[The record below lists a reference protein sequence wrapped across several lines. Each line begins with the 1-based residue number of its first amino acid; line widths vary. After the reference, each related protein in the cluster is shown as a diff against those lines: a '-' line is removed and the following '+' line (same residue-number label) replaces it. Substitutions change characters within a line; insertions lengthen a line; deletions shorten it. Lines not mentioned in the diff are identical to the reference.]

1 MASTY
6 NIANL
11 FTNVDLARYLTE
23 NLVEKELALLKNPGQ
38 FSSVILFD
46 QANGVDNNLAFP
58 TGWNGADS
66 YYTSGFSQDI
76 WKETGI
82 AIVQP
87 SKIANEKLNTIYE
100 EAIKKPSSYANDLTQ
115 LIFSTGSTKSSQNI
129 SPVINVGVTTKFDIL
144 PEMQTGSPVAVDYLL
159 DQSNSSIF
167 FNKKPHA
174 IWLSNHGGSFING
187 SNGDG
192 PSTDLDQNYTNLEV
206 VDFKNSL
213 FKSISN
219 SAQESR
225 FGLVTYDECLMAN
238 VELATE
244 LSGVTRYILAS
255 QEIVPGYGFDYLL
268 TLSDFKTNSKL
279 ESQSD
284 IELTSKRLGEA
295 FVSTFNGRNGNFYT
309 ISLTDTNGILDLNIA
324 IKTYVDELLKSNDK
338 LLNNLLDTLRL
349 KGTSYEY
356 KFLQDLGNLALISKN
371 LQGASTALINAS
383 QEILVKLDKAVVVN
397 NQGYRPIEDGFIE
410 KNSSGLTITLPT
422 NYDQYVELGTSANF
436 KIKAPAFEAQTGW
449 SVLLERISKLL
460 QMVETNTASADQ
472 SDKKLRYSGEIIK
485 SPSNEAWFALEIN
498 GYLCEFSSN
507 PIINSSSFTL
517 PELKTAKAS
526 DLILYLDILN
536 LENPG
541 IIILEFQDINGNIK
555 GTLSKQIDNYD
566 VLLFDFSELESE
578 DTLLEFANGDKIVLI
593 PSGGLDISYDLD
605 MMVADHDL
613 QEFGESDINGI
624 SAKFNTPIL
633 LNTSLIAN
641 RDQKFLFS
649 TPILPQELGN
659 EEQLFH
665 TDVVLLSEFPGS
677 FRVSF
682 EEPGGASVAF
692 ESMDYIDELIS
703 LKPSTEYILTVS
715 YQESEEIYSNIDS
728 EKLSSPSSD
737 VALYLNYT
745 VNPQIDLD
753 DALLTKNSQIIDWG
767 KYSVES
773 NLTNKSSIVK
783 TEMSRPITTLQDLT
797 EGTSIHA
804 NISSFQ
810 VDKNSTFKASTD
822 GGTETYFSG
831 LWTSAEDLK
840 IRMHVEGR
848 SANSASFAF
857 YKVDSL
863 TGAILTSNGLVN
875 PKDRKDYFEAAKNN
889 LVSPLVDFDGFNKN
903 GDILVNVEKGQSYA
917 ALLITHSPDGMQTPL
932 YSILDA
938 NINSSVQCISFGSGL
953 YGFEDLI
960 NSQGINSDNDF
971 NDLIFYTER

>member
-100 EAIKKPSSYANDLTQ
+100 EAIKKPSSYANDLTH
-115 LIFSTGSTKSSQNI
+115 LIFTTGSTKSSQNI

-167 FNKKPHA
+167 FNKKTHA

-460 QMVETNTASADQ
+460 QTVETNTASADQ

-507 PIINSSSFTL
+507 PLINSSSFTL
-517 PELKTAKAS
+517 PELITAEAS

-541 IIILEFQDINGNIK
+541 IIILEFQDIMAI
-555 GTLSKQIDNYD
+555 SK
-566 VLLFDFSELESE
+566 
-578 DTLLEFANGDKIVLI
+578 A
-593 PSGGLDISYDLD
+593 PC
-605 MMVADHDL
+605 
-613 QEFGESDINGI
+613 
-624 SAKFNTPIL
+624 
-633 LNTSLIAN
+633 LN
-641 RDQKFLFS
+641 R
-649 TPILPQELGN
+649 
-659 EEQLFH
+659 
-665 TDVVLLSEFPGS
+665 
-677 FRVSF
+677 
-682 EEPGGASVAF
+682 
-692 ESMDYIDELIS
+692 
-703 LKPSTEYILTVS
+703 
-715 YQESEEIYSNIDS
+715 
-728 EKLSSPSSD
+728 
-737 VALYLNYT
+737 
-745 VNPQIDLD
+745 
-753 DALLTKNSQIIDWG
+753 
-767 KYSVES
+767 
-773 NLTNKSSIVK
+773 
-783 TEMSRPITTLQDLT
+783 
-797 EGTSIHA
+797 
-804 NISSFQ
+804 
-810 VDKNSTFKASTD
+810 
-822 GGTETYFSG
+822 
-831 LWTSAEDLK
+831 
-840 IRMHVEGR
+840 
-848 SANSASFAF
+848 
-857 YKVDSL
+857 
-863 TGAILTSNGLVN
+863 
-875 PKDRKDYFEAAKNN
+875 
-889 LVSPLVDFDGFNKN
+889 
-903 GDILVNVEKGQSYA
+903 
-917 ALLITHSPDGMQTPL
+917 
-932 YSILDA
+932 
-938 NINSSVQCISFGSGL
+938 
-953 YGFEDLI
+953 
-960 NSQGINSDNDF
+960 
-971 NDLIFYTER
+971 

>member
-115 LIFSTGSTKSSQNI
+115 LIFTTGSTKSSQNI

-167 FNKKPHA
+167 FNKKTHA

-460 QMVETNTASADQ
+460 QTVETNTASADQ

-507 PIINSSSFTL
+507 PLINSSSFTL

-541 IIILEFQDINGNIK
+541 IIIFEFQDINGNIK

-773 NLTNKSSIVK
+773 NLANKSSIVK

-917 ALLITHSPDGMQTPL
+917 ALLITHSPDGMQMPL